1 MNGHLDGEVTRDL
14 RSPWLLTT
22 ETGMIRQV
30 GIQSLNLR
38 KVHFGTILHVELE
51 NGGLVQMFFPFNFQV
66 GGFLGRTG
74 GVEKSVWS

>member
-1 MNGHLDGEVTRDL
+1 
-14 RSPWLLTT
+14 
-22 ETGMIRQV
+22 MIRQV

-51 NGGLVQMFFPFNFQV
+51 NGDLVSLVQMFFPFKLV
-66 GGFLGRTG
+66 VVLGRTG